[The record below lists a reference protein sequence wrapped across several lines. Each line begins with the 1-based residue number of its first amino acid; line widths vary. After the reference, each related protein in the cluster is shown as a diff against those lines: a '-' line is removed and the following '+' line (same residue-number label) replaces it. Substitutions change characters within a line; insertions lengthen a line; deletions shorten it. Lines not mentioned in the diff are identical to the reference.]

1 MHDFERE
8 RNHKKLFQGI
18 RLTGGP
24 TCYAALMLEHDRG
37 QRKAPLDLTRRL
49 VRLSKQNGM
58 QA

>member
-8 RNHKKLFQGI
+8 RNHEKLFQRI
-18 RLTGGP
+18 RLNRDSTRYVRG
-24 TCYAALMLEHDRG
+24 ALKPNGR

-49 VRLSKQNGM
+49 VRLSKQDGM